1 MKILFVSP
9 NRPDTF
15 WNLKHVLKCISKK
28 ATLPPL
34 GLLTVA
40 GMLPQNWEKKLVDM
54 TVEKLTDKDIL
65 WADYVFIGAMYIQK
79 DSALEIARRC
89 KQLGVKTFGGGPIFR
104 RGQVQY
110 EDIDHVLYGE
120 AENTIAQVIDDIEN
134 GCPKPYYFCD
144 KWADLT
150 ETPRPLW
157 SLLKKKNYG
166 SMSIQYSRGCPFGC
180 DFCDVTEL
188 FGNRMRLKKST
199 QMISELDA
207 LYDIGWKGAVFL
219 VDDNFIG
226 NKNELKKEVLP
237 AMIEWSRS
245 HKHPFNFNTQVSI
258 NVADDEELMEMLSD
272 AGFDTVFIGI
282 ESSNEES
289 LLECNKKQNA
299 NRNLVHC
306 VKKIQRF
313 GLQVQAGFI
322 LGFDSDQP
330 SIFEK
335 MADFIQTSGIATAMV
350 GLLNAPRGTELYKR
364 LKAEG
369 RIIKDSTGDN
379 TDYSLNFVPKMD
391 SDLLVKGYASVVKT
405 IYEPK
410 NYYKTVMTLLENY
423 QPPKDKPPLRLSD
436 LRTLLKAAW
445 KIGVLAKGRV
455 YYWKLMLWTL
465 FKCRKNFH
473 LAVVHAIYGFHFRKV
488 LTQ

>member
-1 MKILFVSP
+1 
-9 NRPDTF
+9 
-15 WNLKHVLKCISKK
+15 
-28 ATLPPL
+28 
-34 GLLTVA
+34 
-40 GMLPQNWEKKLVDM
+40 
-54 TVEKLTDKDIL
+54 
-65 WADYVFIGAMYIQK
+65 
-79 DSALEIARRC
+79 
-89 KQLGVKTFGGGPIFR
+89 
-104 RGQVQY
+104 
-110 EDIDHVLYGE
+110 
-120 AENTIAQVIDDIEN
+120 
-134 GCPKPYYFCD
+134 
-144 KWADLT
+144 
-150 ETPRPLW
+150 
-157 SLLKKKNYG
+157 
-166 SMSIQYSRGCPFGC
+166 
-180 DFCDVTEL
+180 
-188 FGNRMRLKKST
+188 
-199 QMISELDA
+199 MISELDA

-258 NVADDEELMEMLSD
+258 NIADDEELMKMLSD

-299 NRNLVHC
+299 NRDLVHC
-306 VKKIQRF
+306 VKKIQQF

-350 GLLNAPRGTELYKR
+350 GLLNAPRDTELYKR

-423 QPPKDKPPLRLSD
+423 QPPKNKPPLRLSD

-445 KIGVLAKGRV
+445 KIGILAKGRV
-455 YYWKLMLWTL
+455 YYWKLMFWTL
-465 FKCRKNFH
+465 LKCRKNFH

-488 LTQ
+488 LAQ